1 MQQSPAISLSS
12 TAFDTRPLD
21 LPPASLLDTD
31 FAVSCPL
38 VRRRRP
44 LIQFLSIGRIFAP
57 RFLQTH
63 FAVTPLRLATL
74 HLQQVGAGHPPASC
88 RTCTAYNR
96 EGEASN
102 HSLPLLS
109 LFFFLRELRCP
120 PLTLRQSFLFPKLGT
135 YNWKLKTES
144 HLTPSSAQH
153 EIARARS
160 SSVRTHPWPSPVDIS
175 QSSVARRTAPKT
187 AACLPNPLPSPKA
200 IPAHPS
206 APG

>member
-1 MQQSPAISLSS
+1 VNYFTLSHESETCNKSPAISLSS

-21 LPPASLLDTD
+21 LPPASLMDTD
-31 FAVSCPL
+31 FAISCPL

-57 RFLQTH
+57 RFLQTPPRGD
-63 FAVTPLRLATL
+63 ALAASLPFTSSWL
-74 HLQQVGAGHPPASC
+74 AGHPPASC

-96 EGEASN
+96 EG
-102 HSLPLLS
+102 
-109 LFFFLRELRCP
+109 

-206 APG
+206 AP